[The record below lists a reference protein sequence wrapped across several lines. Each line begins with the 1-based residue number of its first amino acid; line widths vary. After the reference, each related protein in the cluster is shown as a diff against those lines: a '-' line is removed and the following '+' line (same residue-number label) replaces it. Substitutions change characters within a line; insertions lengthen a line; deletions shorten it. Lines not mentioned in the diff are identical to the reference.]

1 MENAMTNN
9 PQLLESSVSLQFNP
23 QNVLEIREGCN
34 TPEHLLKS
42 IVFSRF
48 LKKYKLEFITE
59 LRARKDNQLEAQ
71 SKIKFIQQNQ
81 KASLL
86 H

>member
-1 MENAMTNN
+1 MKTKMENAMTNN
-9 PQLLESSVSLQFNP
+9 TQLLESSVSLQFNP

-48 LKKYKLEFITE
+48 LKNT
-59 LRARKDNQLEAQ
+59 N
-71 SKIKFIQQNQ
+71 
-81 KASLL
+81 
-86 H
+86 